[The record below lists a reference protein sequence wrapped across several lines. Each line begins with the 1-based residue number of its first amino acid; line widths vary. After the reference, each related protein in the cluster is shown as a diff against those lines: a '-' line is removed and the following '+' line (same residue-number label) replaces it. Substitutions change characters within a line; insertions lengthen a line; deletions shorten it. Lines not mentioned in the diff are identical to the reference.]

1 MKISTALPLILV
13 LPIIG
18 FVGYQ
23 AVTQFQESEAEKAAA
38 AKASAPLLDDSAAAA
53 QSAASAGQ
61 PPAQPDGPGAPVA
74 SSAASAAMAPSDP
87 ASAAGGDHDV
97 ADIRR
102 RVMAGSKGTYID
114 EILAVSDSGLARWPD
129 RLDNPLRVWVADGK
143 GIPGWDPHY
152 PDQVREAF
160 DTWALTGLPMRFT
173 YVRDSVDADVVV
185 GWLEKFDTQITGRT
199 LWSRDRN
206 WWIVNG
212 SIMLAL
218 HHTGGEA
225 LDEKAIHA
233 IALHEVGHLLGL
245 NHSSDTMNI
254 MTARVRVR
262 ELSDADRATMKLL
275 YSLPPGSLKN

>member
-1 MKISTALPLILV
+1 MKITTALPLLLV
-13 LPIIG
+13 VPIIG
-18 FVGYQ
+18 FVAYQ
-23 AVTQFQESEAEKAAA
+23 AVDQMRETQAEEAAR
-38 AKASAPLLDDSAAAA
+38 AKASAPLPDDSTAAQTAAAA
-53 QSAASAGQ
+53 PQA
-61 PPAQPDGPGAPVA
+61 PAEPAESAPVVVSTA
-74 SSAASAAMAPSDP
+74 
-87 ASAAGGDHDV
+87 AAGDRDV

-102 RVMAGSKGTYID
+102 RLMLGEKGTYIE
-114 EILAVSDSGLARWPD
+114 EILVVRDSGLARWPD
-129 RLDNPLRVWVADGK
+129 RLDNPLRVWVADGAGK
-143 GIPGWDPHY
+143 PDWNPRY
-152 PDQVREAF
+152 VDQVREAF
-160 DTWALTGLPMRFT
+160 ETWSLTGLPMKFT
-173 YVRDSVDADVVV
+173 YVRDSTDADVVV
-185 GWLEKFDTQITGRT
+185 GWLDRFDTQITGRT

-218 HHTGGEA
+218 HHTGGEP

-245 NHSSDTMNI
+245 DHSADSMNI

>member
-1 MKISTALPLILV
+1 MKITTALPLILAF
-13 LPIIG
+13 PIIG
-18 FVGYQ
+18 FVAYQ
-23 AVTQFQESEAEKAAA
+23 AIDQMRETQAEEAAR
-38 AKASAPLLDDSAAAA
+38 AKASAPLPDD
-53 QSAASAGQ
+53 
-61 PPAQPDGPGAPVA
+61 
-74 SSAASAAMAPSDP
+74 SAASAAAAAEPAPVAPQQDSGV
-87 ASAAGGDHDV
+87 AGAAAGAVALAPGDRDV

-102 RVMAGSKGTYID
+102 RVMLGEKGTYIA
-114 EILAVSDSGLARWPD
+114 EILAVRDSGLARWPD

-143 GIPGWDPHY
+143 GKPDWNPSY
-152 PDQVREAF
+152 VDQVHEAF
-160 DTWALTGLPMRFT
+160 ETWALTGLPMRFT
-173 YVRDSVDADVVV
+173 YVRDSVDADVVI
-185 GWLEKFDTQITGRT
+185 GWLDRFDTQITGRT

-218 HHTGGEA
+218 HHTGGEP

-245 NHSSDTMNI
+245 DHSADSMNI

>member
-1 MKISTALPLILV
+1 VI
-13 LPIIG
+13 
-18 FVGYQ
+18 
-23 AVTQFQESEAEKAAA
+23 
-38 AKASAPLLDDSAAAA
+38 
-53 QSAASAGQ
+53 
-61 PPAQPDGPGAPVA
+61 
-74 SSAASAAMAPSDP
+74 
-87 ASAAGGDHDV
+87 
-97 ADIRR
+97 
-102 RVMAGSKGTYID
+102 
-114 EILAVSDSGLARWPD
+114 
-129 RLDNPLRVWVADGK
+129 
-143 GIPGWDPHY
+143 
-152 PDQVREAF
+152 
-160 DTWALTGLPMRFT
+160 
-173 YVRDSVDADVVV
+173 
-185 GWLEKFDTQITGRT
+185 GWLDRFDTQITGRT

-245 NHSSDTMNI
+245 DHSADSMNI

>member
-1 MKISTALPLILV
+1 MKITTALPLILAF
-13 LPIIG
+13 PIIG
-18 FVGYQ
+18 FVAYQ
-23 AVTQFQESEAEKAAA
+23 AIDQMRETQAEEAAR
-38 AKASAPLLDDSAAAA
+38 AKASAPLPDD
-53 QSAASAGQ
+53 
-61 PPAQPDGPGAPVA
+61 
-74 SSAASAAMAPSDP
+74 SAASAAAAAEPAPVAPQQDSGV
-87 ASAAGGDHDV
+87 AGAAAGAVALAPGDRDV

-102 RVMAGSKGTYID
+102 RVMLGEKGTYIA
-114 EILAVSDSGLARWPD
+114 EILAVRDSGLARWPD

-143 GIPGWDPHY
+143 GKPDWNPSY
-152 PDQVREAF
+152 VDQVHEAF
-160 DTWALTGLPMRFT
+160 ETWALTGLPMRFT
-173 YVRDSVDADVVV
+173 YVRDSVDADVVI
-185 GWLEKFDTQITGRT
+185 GWLDRFDTQITGRT

-262 ELSDADRATMKLL
+262 ELSDADRATKKLL